1 MISLITYQQAKRHV
15 ESSMSGDVQRLGEKL
30 EAELSRY
37 SQLPSVLSHD
47 PRLKAILLSQ
57 NKQEHAVT
65 SQLLQ
70 KWAQE
75 TAADTI
81 YLLNEQGKT
90 LASSNWQEEDSFV
103 GFNFAYRPYFTEA
116 INGQL
121 GRYFALGE
129 HSAKRGYYFSAPV
142 VAEGS
147 VRGVLTIKV
156 NLEEISQLWGY
167 DALDFTLIDKHSV
180 IFYSSRPSWLY
191 NTLIPLNKST
201 KKTVIDSRQYGDAPL
216 SAISTL
222 QTLSQLP
229 LAHSLT
235 LQGVRSNEYQ
245 RYFFSQYQ
253 MQQTGITIIALSNVK
268 KAHSNIAQ
276 AIFLFVVFYSLL
288 VLVITSW
295 NQTLKAKKKLATLND
310 KLEQLVVERTKN
322 LSKSN
327 QELRN
332 TIEQYEHSQAELRQ
346 TQSELLQAA
355 KLAMLGELSAGI
367 NHEINQPLSAIRT
380 YAENSRRLLEREK
393 YDVVKSNL
401 DKIVNLNIMVSDII
415 AKFKVFARK
424 NTQHNV
430 GHTSINDSIHS
441 AFGIIHNKIIQHGV
455 TLRLEDPPQPLVVK
469 ADPVQF
475 EQVLINLLHN
485 AIQALTLSPSPQ
497 ISVTAHQHNNV
508 AVIQVRDNGSGMTEE
523 EQQHIFDPFY
533 TTKNDG
539 LGLGL
544 TISKRIVESFS
555 GQLTVQP
562 APEGGVIFSITLNI
576 IEEGTK

>member
-1 MISLITYQQAKRHV
+1 
-15 ESSMSGDVQRLGEKL
+15 MSGDVQRLGEKL

-47 PRLKAILLSQ
+47 PRLKATLATQ
-57 NKQEHAVT
+57 NTSDHALT
-65 SQLLQ
+65 SQLLWQ
-70 KWAQE
+70 WAQE

-81 YLLNEQGKT
+81 YLLDEKGET

-103 GFNFAYRPYFTEA
+103 GFNFAYRPYFSEA

-121 GRYFALGE
+121 GRYFALGQ
-129 HSAKRGYYFSAPV
+129 HSAQRGYYFSAPV
-142 VAEGS
+142 TVQGDI
-147 VRGVLTIKV
+147 RGVLTIKV

-167 DALDFTLIDKHSV
+167 DTLDFTLMDKHSV

-191 NTLIPLNKST
+191 NTLVPLDKST
-201 KKTVIDSRQYGDAPL
+201 KQTVLDSRQYGKAPL
-216 SAISTL
+216 SAVSTL
-222 QTLSQLP
+222 DTLAQLP
-229 LAHSLT
+229 IASSLT
-235 LQGVRSNEYQ
+235 LKDAAQNGYQ
-245 RYFFSQYQ
+245 RYFFAQYQ
-253 MQQTGITIIALSNVK
+253 MQQAGINIIALSNVK
-268 KAHSNIAQ
+268 KAYNNIAQ

-288 VLVITSW
+288 VLVMASW
-295 NQTLKAKKKLATLND
+295 HQTLKAKKKLAMLND
-310 KLEQLVVERTKN
+310 QLELLVAERTKN
-322 LSKSN
+322 LSETN

-367 NHEINQPLSAIRT
+367 NHEINQPLAAIRT
-380 YAENSRRLLEREK
+380 YAENSRRLLAREK

-401 DKIVNLNIMVSDII
+401 DQIIDLNIMVSEII

-430 GHTSINDSIHS
+430 GHTSVTDSIHS
-441 AFGIIHNKIIQHGV
+441 ALGIIHNKIIQHGV
-455 TLRLEDPPQPLVVK
+455 TLRLEDPSQPLVVK

-475 EQVLINLLHN
+475 EQVLVNLLHN
-485 AIQALTLSPSPQ
+485 AIQALTQSPSPQ
-497 ISVTAHQHNNV
+497 IAISTHQHKNMAIIEV
-508 AVIQVRDNGSGMTEE
+508 TDNGSGMTD
-523 EQQHIFDPFY
+523 EQLKHIFDPFY
-533 TTKNDG
+533 TTKSDG

-544 TISKRIVESFS
+544 TISKRIIESFS
-555 GQLTVQP
+555 GQLNAQH
-562 APEGGVIFSITLNI
+562 APEGGIIFSITLNI